1 VTIQLSDDTF
11 GLDYDDINYVEKL
24 EFDLG
29 LTGSLGASV
38 DSLAGTVAANGK
50 PIWSAQQI
58 AAHLNRTGA
67 SWTNG
72 PNAGVQSDAN
82 LNEVTFGFHDSQD
95 SLERNGYVYTTNGVD
110 YFALSEYFQFGAFN
124 DAQQAA
130 ARYSMALWDDVTSM
144 SFRETNIDDADITF
158 GNLTNSPNTQAY
170 SRLPAATVTSD
181 PNLNVQVRDIVGDVW
196 VSNAQASNFQLDPG
210 GYGLNTLVHEIGHS
224 LGLSHPGSYNFGPNF
239 TATYANGAEYYQDV
253 RNYSIMSYWNPRDIG
268 TRDYNWNV
276 MAIAYGATP
285 MVHDILAIQTMYGAD
300 TTTRTGNTVYG
311 FNSTADRNVFDFN
324 LNEAPTVTIW
334 DAGGVDTLDASGFGT
349 DQVIDLNQGALSSIG
364 GVTQADAA
372 TRLTYEQVNINRAE
386 LGYTQVSRATY
397 DANMA
402 ALAANGALGRLVDN
416 VGIAYGA
423 VIENAV
429 GGSGN
434 DTLIGNEVANVLT
447 GGAGVDTA
455 SYRSARA
462 GVNASLA
469 TGGVSGYAA
478 GDTYVGI
485 ENLEGSAFVDS
496 LYGDASANVL
506 SGLAGG
512 DLLSGGAGNDTL
524 LGGDGNDRLEG
535 GADNDLLDGGTGNDT
550 LNGGDGIDVLLGGD
564 GNDLLN
570 GDAGAD
576 RLDGGIGV
584 DTLNGGIG
592 DDTLNGGDGND
603 VLLGGDGNDLLNGD
617 ADADRLE
624 GGVGNDTLNGG
635 DGNDVLLGGD
645 SNDLLN
651 GDAGAD
657 RLEGGIGNDTLNGG
671 IGNDLLLGGDG
682 DDRLY
687 GGLGADTMTGGVGAD
702 VFFFADLDQ
711 SVMDV
716 ITDFNRTA
724 GDKID
729 LRGIDAIASTAAIEG
744 FRYIVGSNFTGGKGG
759 QLRWY
764 TDGANSYL
772 TGDVNG
778 DKIGDFTI
786 KIEGTNRIFVGDLI
800 LA

>member
-1 VTIQLSDDTF
+1 MARCEARWPIDRLAMTFGYSQGEHSVAIQLSDDLF

-29 LTGSLGASV
+29 LNGSLGASV
-38 DSLAGTVAANGK
+38 DPLAGTTAANGK
-50 PIWSAQQI
+50 PIWSPAQI
-58 AAHLNRTGA
+58 AAYLNRSGA

-82 LNEVTFGFHDSQD
+82 LNEVTFGFHDSQE

-124 DAQQAA
+124 AAQQNA
-130 ARYSMALWDDVTSM
+130 ARYAMLLWDDVAAI

-181 PNLNVQVRDIVGDVW
+181 PAINAQIRDIVGDVW

-276 MAIAYGATP
+276 MAIAYGSTP
-285 MVHDILAIQTMYGAD
+285 MVHDILAIQTMYGVD
-300 TTTRTGNTVYG
+300 STTRTGDTVYG
-311 FNSTADRNVFDFN
+311 FNSTADRDVFNFNV
-324 LNEAPTVTIW
+324 NEAPTVTIW
-334 DAGGVDTLDASGFGT
+334 DAGGVDTLDASGYGT
-349 DQVIDLNQGALSSIG
+349 DQVIDLNPGSLSSIG

-372 TRLTYEQVNINRAE
+372 TRLTFEQVNINRAE
-386 LGYTQVSRATY
+386 LGYAPVARATY

-423 VIENAV
+423 TIENAV

-434 DTLIGNEVANVLT
+434 DTLIGNAVANVLT
-447 GGAGVDTA
+447 GNAGIDTV
-455 SYRSARA
+455 SYRSAIA

-469 TGGVSGYAA
+469 TGGISGYAA

-496 LYGDASANVL
+496 LYGDANANVL

-512 DLLSGGAGNDTL
+512 DLLSGLGGNDTLFGGDGNDRLDGGADNDRLDGGIGNDTLLGGTGLDVLLGGDGNDQLDGGADNDQLDGGIGNDTLLGGTGLDTL
-524 LGGDGNDRLEG
+524 LGGDGNDSLDG
-535 GADNDLLDGGTGNDT
+535 GADDDQ
-550 LNGGDGIDVLLGGD
+550 
-564 GNDLLN
+564 
-570 GDAGAD
+570 
-576 RLDGGIGV
+576 LDGGIG
-584 DTLNGGIG
+584 
-592 DDTLNGGDGND
+592 ND
-603 VLLGGDGNDLLNGD
+603 VLIGG
-617 ADADRLE
+617 
-624 GGVGNDTLNGG
+624 
-635 DGNDVLLGGD
+635 
-645 SNDLLN
+645 S
-651 GDAGAD
+651 
-657 RLEGGIGNDTLNGG
+657 
-671 IGNDLLLGGDG
+671 GNDLLLGGDG
-682 DDRLY
+682 TDRLDGGIGADRLL
-687 GGLGADTMTGGVGAD
+687 GGLGADTLTGGAGND
-702 VFFFADLDQ
+702 VFAFTTTDKVTDI
-711 SVMDV
+711 
-716 ITDFNRTA
+716 ITDFVR
-724 GDKID
+724 GQDKVD
-729 LRGIDAIASTAAIEG
+729 LTGIDAIAARDGVQA
-744 FRYIVGSNFTGGKGG
+744 FRYIGGGNFTGGQGG
-759 QLRWY
+759 QLRFY
-764 TDGANSYL
+764 TEGNNGFLA
-772 TGDVNG
+772 GDVDG
-778 DKIGDFTI
+778 DRVADFTI
-786 KIEGTNRIFVGDLI
+786 RLDGVTRFQVGDLI